1 MAQWA
6 KHDLCQHRDRAWL
19 SERSCSCSTL
29 EAKADSQGTRL
40 ARLRISRLWV
50 LLKVPLHLSKWRV
63 TEKHVSFGPLKTA
76 HMTASHAKQ
85 LSTYTMSTRT
95 HVH

>member
-6 KHDLCQHRDRAWL
+6 KHDLRQHRDRAWL
-19 SERSCSCSTL
+19 SASTL

-50 LLKVPLHLSKWRV
+50 LLNVPLHLSKWRV

-95 HVH
+95 HAH